1 MSKKTLKVDSSGFSK
16 SVSDM
21 ILGLASLLSRPQLKA
36 VLKRLGVMV
45 SMDAPDQVVPFNNF
59 VLSFCMS
66 PAFTIHFWPSP
77 NDVTDVGQYL
87 KVFGASWGVPF
98 EGRTSGLALMT
109 SLT

>member
-45 SMDAPDQVVPFNNF
+45 SMDAPDEQVVPRNNL

-66 PAFTIHFWPSP
+66 PAIFTIHF
-77 NDVTDVGQYL
+77 
-87 KVFGASWGVPF
+87 SWNSNIRV
-98 EGRTSGLALMT
+98 RT
-109 SLT
+109 